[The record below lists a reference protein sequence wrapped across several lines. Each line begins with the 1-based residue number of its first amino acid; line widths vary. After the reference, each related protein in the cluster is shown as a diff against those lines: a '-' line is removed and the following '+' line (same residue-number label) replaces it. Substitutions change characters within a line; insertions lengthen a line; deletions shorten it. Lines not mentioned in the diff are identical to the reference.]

1 MRILVLATAAFAVP
15 SLEALV
21 AHGHQMVCCLTQPPR
36 PQGRG
41 LAPLPSPVKTA
52 ATRLG
57 LPVEEPDDL
66 GAHLADVQ
74 SRHPDLGVVISYGRL
89 IPASYLRTPRHGML
103 GVHPSLLPKYRGASP
118 MVWAM
123 LNGESE
129 TGVTIFRLNE
139 RLDAG
144 DIQLSRTASI
154 GPRETAEQLS
164 KRLAHLGAELLVDAV
179 QQLERGS
186 AVFTPQDERQATD
199 APKLTKV
206 QGRIDWQHGAES
218 IDRRIRAMRP
228 WPGTYTDWRGEPMKI
243 WSAEVG
249 AESVPPGARP
259 GEVVA
264 VSPEALAVATGHGIL
279 MIEELQ
285 LAGRRYMRV
294 RDFLAGHPITVG
306 ERLGSEE

>member
-1 MRILVLATAAFAVP
+1 
-15 SLEALV
+15 
-21 AHGHQMVCCLTQPPR
+21 
-36 PQGRG
+36 
-41 LAPLPSPVKTA
+41 
-52 ATRLG
+52 
-57 LPVEEPDDL
+57 
-66 GAHLADVQ
+66 
-74 SRHPDLGVVISYGRL
+74 
-89 IPASYLRTPRHGML
+89 
-103 GVHPSLLPKYRGASP
+103 

-228 WPGTYTDWRGEPMKI
+228 WPGAYTDWRGEPMKI